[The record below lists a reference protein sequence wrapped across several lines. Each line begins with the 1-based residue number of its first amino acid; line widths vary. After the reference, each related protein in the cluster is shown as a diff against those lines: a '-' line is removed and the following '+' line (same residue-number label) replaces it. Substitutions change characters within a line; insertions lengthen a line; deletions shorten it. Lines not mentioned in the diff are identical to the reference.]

1 MTGENFMYEKHL
13 REYTLVGATAVME
26 GMICR
31 DFVDFYGGSFEIIS
45 VIENGKYYH
54 FQDPDERMAAAKK
67 FLQKVDAGE
76 VDLEKNYKEFSALVD
91 EYMEFLA
98 QDESKYTL
106 QTVIKVFD
114 YYKRLMNVAL
124 SALDPI
130 DVIDVLPETKRDMFK
145 KWAEKTRKKEEPIY
159 KTGEMVFMPKYL
171 SWLTKTH
178 LKNYTVDEVW
188 YLVYTELVDFIK
200 SGKPLPSPEVLRQRK
215 SLFYVRQYP
224 VSQLEYCAG
233 DDAHVEIKKKK
244 LFPSPD
250 DYKDVKHVVG
260 TCAFSGLARG
270 SARLVTKLADMD
282 GFQDGDILIS
292 TMTEPSYLPI
302 MKKASAFVTD
312 EGGVLCHAAIIAREL
327 KKPCVIGTKI
337 ATMVFK
343 DGDVVEVDAN
353 KGIIKKIYPVK

>member
-1 MTGENFMYEKHL
+1 MMTNFMYEKHL

-26 GMICR
+26 GMICQ

-67 FLQKVDAGE
+67 FLQKVDAGK
-76 VDLEKNYKEFSALVD
+76 VDLEKNYAEFAALVD
-91 EYMEFLA
+91 EYMNFLS
-98 QDESKYTL
+98 QDESKYTP

-130 DVIDVLPETKRDMFK
+130 DVIDTLSGTKRDGFK

-159 KTGEMVFMPKYL
+159 KTGEMVFMPKFL
-171 SWLTKTH
+171 RWLAKNH
-178 LKNYTVDEVW
+178 LTNYAVDELW

-200 SGKPLPSPEVLRQRK
+200 SGKLLPSPEELCQRK
-215 SLFYVRQYP
+215 SLFYVRQHP
-224 VSQLEYCAG
+224 VSQMEFLAG
-233 DDAHVEIKKKK
+233 DDAQIEIKNKK

-250 DYKDVKHVVG
+250 DYKDVKQVAG
-260 TCAFSGLARG
+260 TSAFSGIVRG

-282 GFQDGDILIS
+282 KFQDGEILIS

-327 KKPCVIGTKI
+327 KKSCVIGTKI
-337 ATMVFK
+337 ATLVFK
-343 DGDVVEVDAN
+343 DGDWIEVDASN
-353 KGIIKKIYPVK
+353 GIVRKL